1 MKEKREALTQM
12 LVALMDQKEARQT
25 ELNGS
30 KAMLDELENHKKAET
45 DNYRLIQY
53 QKLLDSKP
61 KVMSLLFI
69 QLLAS
74 FHPSEIRGFC
84 SGFCPVKTLQNLLY
98 FYHKKTH
105 IVFFVFHV
113 MLH

>member
-1 MKEKREALTQM
+1 MELENNLMKEKREALTQM

-30 KAMLDELENHKKAET
+30 KAMLDELEKHKRAET

-61 KVMSLLFI
+61 KVMSLLFL

-74 FHPSEIRGFC
+74 LTSSVRHLF
-84 SGFCPVKTLQNLLY
+84 LLILLSI
-98 FYHKKTH
+98 FP
-105 IVFFVFHV
+105 FFRP
-113 MLH
+113 LHYLRPF